1 MLRVVDVDDV
11 LVRVR
16 AMKVHGFALGGAND
30 DRFVIRSRNRKRRP
44 PLEGVR
50 AARKRQGVRVVV
62 YQCAFVAMY
71 R

>member
-1 MLRVVDVDDV
+1 
-11 LVRVR
+11 
-16 AMKVHGFALGGAND
+16 MKVHGFALGGAND